1 MAAVARE
8 TEGMRA
14 GMAAGRVVGQFPIFP
29 FEQSRWRGGR
39 YLCASVSLRAC
50 QAAFLLLRRTDRV

>member
-29 FEQSRWRGGR
+29 FLVPWPLPARTRR
-39 YLCASVSLRAC
+39 VLPVATAFPLAIASAH
-50 QAAFLLLRRTDRV
+50 DWG